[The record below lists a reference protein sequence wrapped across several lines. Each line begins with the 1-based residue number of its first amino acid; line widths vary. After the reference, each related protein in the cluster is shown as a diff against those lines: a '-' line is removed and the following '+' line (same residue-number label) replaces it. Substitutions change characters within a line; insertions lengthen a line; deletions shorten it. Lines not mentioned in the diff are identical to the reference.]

1 MRTIPRAVAAIVGG
15 WILGSVSAIPF
26 GLLILL
32 IDHKAAG
39 EKGVTIPN
47 VAQEV
52 AIGFL
57 TGFFA
62 GLIFERSGKLIGA
75 LAQVVPAVM
84 VIALVVSVHH
94 DPSNLLILTGIGLLP
109 AIVGGSYGASARF
122 PKRAVARVF
131 NVAGIILLL
140 VFGFWGLVVSEGIVN
155 KVAGFWGVV
164 IGLTVAPVTLAAA
177 PWYALVAWGSW
188 SPLLICYGGTILS
201 GLLVWAA
208 SKVDSSQSWP

>member
-57 TGFFA
+57 TCRLDPLMRFDFRIDC
-62 GLIFERSGKLIGA
+62 LDRLLEFRS
-75 LAQVVPAVM
+75 
-84 VIALVVSVHH
+84 
-94 DPSNLLILTGIGLLP
+94 
-109 AIVGGSYGASARF
+109 
-122 PKRAVARVF
+122 
-131 NVAGIILLL
+131 
-140 VFGFWGLVVSEGIVN
+140 SE
-155 KVAGFWGVV
+155 A
-164 IGLTVAPVTLAAA
+164 
-177 PWYALVAWGSW
+177 
-188 SPLLICYGGTILS
+188 
-201 GLLVWAA
+201 
-208 SKVDSSQSWP
+208 

>member
-1 MRTIPRAVAAIVGG
+1 VRAIPRAAAAIIGG
-15 WILGSVSAIPF
+15 FILGSAFAIPVS
-26 GLLILL
+26 LLILL

-52 AIGFL
+52 VIGFL

-84 VIALVVSVHH
+84 VVGLVVSVHH
-94 DPSNLLILTGIGLLP
+94 DPSGLLVLTAIGLLP
-109 AIVGGSYGASARF
+109 AIIGGSYGAKARF
-122 PKRAVARVF
+122 PKRSVARSL

-140 VFGFWGLVVSEGIVN
+140 GVGFWGFVVSEGIVN

-188 SPLLICYGGTILS
+188 SPLLISYGGTIAA
-201 GLLVWAA
+201 GLVVWAA
-208 SKVDSSQSWP
+208 SKVDPAQGLL